1 MAVRHKRSEAKSK
14 PLPLTWVFKYKY
26 DKHGFLIKFKARIC
40 VRGDLQP
47 LSEKDT
53 YAATLAAKS
62 FRILMALAARW
73 DLLLK
78 QLDAVNAFPNSPL
91 DEEVYVELPEGFK
104 QPGMVGRLLRA
115 LYELRRSPLLWQK
128 LLSTALTELGL
139 KCVHE
144 EPCLFVNDWL
154 IVFFFV

>member
-1 MAVRHKRSEAKSK
+1 MKTVQIIKRNEAKSR
-14 PLPLTWVFKYKY
+14 PLPLTWVFRYKY
-26 DKHGFLIKFKARIC
+26 NKHGFVTKFKARIC

-47 LSEKDT
+47 PSEKDT

-104 QPGMVGRLLRA
+104 QPGMIGRLLRA
-115 LYELRRSPLLWQK
+115 LYGPL
-128 LLSTALTELGL
+128 
-139 KCVHE
+139 
-144 EPCLFVNDWL
+144 
-154 IVFFFV
+154 